1 MIDDKIKIIPYVK
14 KNVLEHVLVFVLVC
28 LWQRVDT
35 KGIIRFQLQYKDDK
49 RCFIGIKGALS
60 GVQVNTPDQV
70 HDVIYIYTI

>member
-1 MIDDKIKIIPYVK
+1 MTKLRK

-49 RCFIGIKGALS
+49 RRFIGCPSKHTRSSA
-60 GVQVNTPDQV
+60 
-70 HDVIYIYTI
+70 

>member
-1 MIDDKIKIIPYVK
+1 MNDDKIKIIPYVK

-49 RCFIGIKGALS
+49 RRFI